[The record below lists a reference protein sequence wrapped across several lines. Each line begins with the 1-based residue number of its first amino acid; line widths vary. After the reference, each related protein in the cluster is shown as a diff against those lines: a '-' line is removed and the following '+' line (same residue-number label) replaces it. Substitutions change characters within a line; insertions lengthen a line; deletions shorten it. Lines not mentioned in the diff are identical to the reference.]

1 MNLLWVAVAMSL
13 TGCGVDLAGWLQVN
27 PTAAAPAVS
36 QQTDTPAPTQQATH
50 SASAT
55 PSGPQTLVI
64 WVSPQFDPA
73 ADTSAAERLRARLAA
88 FEVENIGFKVLV
100 RVKAASG
107 PGGMIDS
114 LSAAT
119 AAAPGTLPA
128 LVALP
133 RTDLETAALK
143 GLIFPLDGLTRVVD
157 NADWYP
163 YARQLALI
171 QGSAFG
177 LPFAG
182 DGMLLLYRPTR
193 LTTPP
198 ADWAGIIKASLPLA
212 FPAADS
218 QSLTTLLLYLSAGGQ
233 IKDSQG
239 RPILQAE
246 PLARVL
252 KQYSAGQQTGV
263 FPTWLAQYQTDG
275 QAWQAYREQRTHLLI
290 TWSSRYLADLPADT
304 VAVPIPTM
312 GGQSFTLAT
321 GWLWAVSEPQPE
333 RRAAAARLAEYLVTS
348 DFLSQWASA
357 AGYLPTRPSALSLWS
372 NQGLRA
378 LLSPVALAAQVRPSN
393 DVLLGLGPVLQEAT
407 LQVIKLQGDP
417 VQTAQVA
424 AERLAVSPT
433 K

>member
-1 MNLLWVAVAMSL
+1 MNLLWVAAAMCL

-27 PTAAAPAVS
+27 PTASAPAVV
-36 QQTDTPAPTQQATH
+36 QPTDTPAPTQQATR
-50 SASAT
+50 SAPAT

-64 WVSPQFDPA
+64 WVPPAFDPTA
-73 ADTSAAERLRARLAA
+73 NTSAAERLRARLAA
-88 FEVENIGFKVLV
+88 FELENVGFKVLV
-100 RVKAASG
+100 RVKAATG

-119 AAAPGTLPA
+119 AAAPSTLPA

-143 GLIFPLDGLTRVVD
+143 GLIFPLDGLTHAVD

-171 QGSAFG
+171 QGAAFG

-246 PLARVL
+246 PLAKVL

-263 FPTWLAQYQTDG
+263 FPIWLAQYQTDG
-275 QAWQAYREQRTHLLI
+275 QAWQAYREQRTHLVI

-304 VAVPIPTM
+304 VAVPIPAM
-312 GGQSFTLAT
+312 GGQPFTLAT

-333 RRAAAARLAEYLVTS
+333 RRAAAVRLAEYLVTS

-357 AGYLPTRPSALSLWS
+357 AGYIPTRPSALSSWS

-407 LQVIKLQGDP
+407 LQVIKQQGDP

-424 AERLAVSPT
+424 VERLAVNPT

>member
-1 MNLLWVAVAMSL
+1 
-13 TGCGVDLAGWLQVN
+13 
-27 PTAAAPAVS
+27 
-36 QQTDTPAPTQQATH
+36 
-50 SASAT
+50 
-55 PSGPQTLVI
+55 LV
-64 WVSPQFDPA
+64 WVSPPFDPA
-73 ADTSAAERLRARLAA
+73 ADTSAAKLLRARLAA
-88 FEVENIGFKVLV
+88 FEAENTGFKVSV
-100 RVKAASG
+100 RVKAATG

-119 AAAPGTLPA
+119 AAAPGALPA

-143 GLIFPLDGLTRVVD
+143 GLIFSLDGLTRVVD

-233 IKDSQG
+233 IKDNQG

-246 PLARVL
+246 PLGRVL

-275 QAWQAYREQRTHLLI
+275 QAWQAYREQRTHLVI

-304 VAVPIPTM
+304 VAVPIPTL
-312 GGQSFTLAT
+312 GNQPFTLAT
-321 GWLWAVSEPQPE
+321 GWLWAVSEPQPD

-357 AGYLPTRPSALSLWS
+357 AGYMPTRPSALSSWS

-378 LLSPVALAAQVRPSN
+378 LLSPVALAAQVRPSD

-407 LQVIKLQGDP
+407 LQVIKQQGDP

-424 AERLAVSPT
+424 VERLAVSPT